1 MSEDIWKRNEVDSPC
16 VNICIVHPQ
25 ANICTGCFRTI
36 DEISS
41 WSKMSETERKGII
54 KELPNRSS
62 KLRVRRGGRATR
74 LGD

>member
-1 MSEDIWKRNEVDSPC
+1 MSEDIWNRQEVDSPC
-16 VNICIVHPQ
+16 VSICIIHPQ
-25 ANICTGCFRTI
+25 AKICTGCFRTI

-41 WSKMSETERKGII
+41 WSNMSDSERKGII

-62 KLRVRRGGRATR
+62 KLRVRRGGRAKR

>member
-16 VNICIVHPQ
+16 VNICIIHPR
-25 ANICTGCFRTI
+25 ANICTGCFRSI

-41 WSKMSETERKGII
+41 WSNMSEPERKGIL

-62 KLRVRRGGRATR
+62 KLRVRRGGRAER
-74 LGD
+74 LRD

>member
-41 WSKMSETERKGII
+41 WSNMSETERNGII
-54 KELPNRSS
+54 KELPNRAS
-62 KLRVRRGGRATR
+62 KLRVRRGGRAER

>member
-16 VNICIVHPQ
+16 VNICIIHPQ

-41 WSKMSETERKGII
+41 WSNMSEPERKGII

-62 KLRVRRGGRATR
+62 KLRVRREGRAKR

>member
-1 MSEDIWKRNEVDSPC
+1 MNEDIWKRKEVDSPC

-41 WSKMSETERKGII
+41 WSNMSDSERKGII

-62 KLRVRRGGRATR
+62 KLRVRREGRAKR

>member
-41 WSKMSETERKGII
+41 WSNMSESERKGII
-54 KELPNRSS
+54 NELPKRSS
-62 KLRVRRGGRATR
+62 KLRVGSGGRAER
-74 LGD
+74 LRD

>member
-16 VNICIVHPQ
+16 VNICIIHPR
-25 ANICTGCFRTI
+25 ANICTGCFRSI

-41 WSKMSETERKGII
+41 WSNMSESERKGIL

-62 KLRVRRGGRATR
+62 KLRVRRGGRAVR
-74 LGD
+74 LRD

>member
-16 VNICIVHPQ
+16 VKICIIHPQ
-25 ANICTGCFRTI
+25 AKICTGCFRSI

-41 WSKMSETERKGII
+41 WSNMSESERKGII

-62 KLRVRRGGRATR
+62 KLRVRRGGRAER
-74 LGD
+74 LRD

>member
-41 WSKMSETERKGII
+41 WSNMTESQRKRII

-62 KLRVRRGGRATR
+62 KLRVRRGGRAKR

>member
-16 VNICIVHPQ
+16 VNICIIHPR
-25 ANICTGCFRTI
+25 ANICTGCFRSI

-41 WSKMSETERKGII
+41 WSKMSESERKGIL

-62 KLRVRRGGRATR
+62 KLRVRRGGRAER
-74 LGD
+74 LRD

>member
-1 MSEDIWKRNEVDSPC
+1 MSEDIWKRNELDSPC

-25 ANICTGCFRTI
+25 ANICTGCFRSI

-41 WSKMSETERKGII
+41 WSNMSESERKRII

-62 KLRVRRGGRATR
+62 KLRVRRGGRAER
-74 LGD
+74 LRD

>member
-1 MSEDIWKRNEVDSPC
+1 MSENIWKKKEVDSPC
-16 VNICIVHPQ
+16 VNICIIHPQ

-41 WSKMSETERKGII
+41 WSNMSESERKGIV

-62 KLRVRRGGRATR
+62 KLRVRRGGRAKR
-74 LGD
+74 FGN

>member
-25 ANICTGCFRTI
+25 AHICTGCFRTI

-41 WSKMSETERKGII
+41 WSNMSETERKGII

-62 KLRVRRGGRATR
+62 KLKVRRGGRAES
-74 LGD
+74 LED

>member
-1 MSEDIWKRNEVDSPC
+1 MSEDIWKRNELDSPC
-16 VNICIVHPQ
+16 VNICIIHPR
-25 ANICTGCFRTI
+25 ANICTGCFRSI

-41 WSKMSETERKGII
+41 WSNMSESERKGIL

-62 KLRVRRGGRATR
+62 KLRVRRGRRADR

>member
-25 ANICTGCFRTI
+25 VSICTGCFRTI
-36 DEISS
+36 DEISN
-41 WSKMSETERKGII
+41 WSNMSESERKGII

-62 KLRVRRGGRATR
+62 KLKVRRGGRAKR
-74 LGD
+74 LGN

>member
-16 VNICIVHPQ
+16 VNICIIHPR
-25 ANICTGCFRTI
+25 ANICTGCFRSI

-41 WSKMSETERKGII
+41 WSNMSELERKEII

-62 KLRVRRGGRATR
+62 KLRVRRGGRAER
-74 LGD
+74 LRD

>member
-16 VNICIVHPQ
+16 LNICIVHPH

-62 KLRVRRGGRATR
+62 KLRVRRGGRAER

>member
-16 VNICIVHPQ
+16 VNICIVHAQ

-41 WSKMSETERKGII
+41 WSNMSETERKGII

-62 KLRVRRGGRATR
+62 KLKVRRGGRAES
-74 LGD
+74 LED

>member
-1 MSEDIWKRNEVDSPC
+1 MSEDIWKRNEVASPC
-16 VNICIVHPQ
+16 VNICIVHPH

-41 WSKMSETERKGII
+41 WSNMSETERRGII

-62 KLRVRRGGRATR
+62 KLRVRRGGRAER

>member
-41 WSKMSETERKGII
+41 WSKMSESERKGII

-62 KLRVRRGGRATR
+62 KLRVRRGGRAKR
-74 LGD
+74 IGN

>member
-1 MSEDIWKRNEVDSPC
+1 MSEDIWKRNEVVSPC

-41 WSKMSETERKGII
+41 WSNMSETERKGII

-62 KLRVRRGGRATR
+62 KLRVRRGGRAKR

>member
-16 VNICIVHPQ
+16 VNICIIHPR
-25 ANICTGCFRTI
+25 ANICTGCFRSI

-41 WSKMSETERKGII
+41 WSNMSESERKGIL

-62 KLRVRRGGRATR
+62 KLRVRRGGRAKR

>member
-1 MSEDIWKRNEVDSPC
+1 MREDIWKRNEVDSPC
-16 VNICIVHPQ
+16 VNICIVHPH

-62 KLRVRRGGRATR
+62 KLRVRRGGRAER

>member
-1 MSEDIWKRNEVDSPC
+1 MREDIWKRNEVDSPC
-16 VNICIVHPQ
+16 VNICIVHPH

-41 WSKMSETERKGII
+41 WSNMSETERKEII

-62 KLRVRRGGRATR
+62 KLRVRRGGRAER

>member
-1 MSEDIWKRNEVDSPC
+1 MSEDIWKRNEADSPC

-36 DEISS
+36 DEISR
-41 WSKMSETERKGII
+41 WSNMSETERKGII

-62 KLRVRRGGRATR
+62 ELRVRRGGRAER

>member
-41 WSKMSETERKGII
+41 WSNMSETERKGII

-62 KLRVRRGGRATR
+62 KLRVTRSGRAKR

>member
-16 VNICIVHPQ
+16 VNICIVHPH

-62 KLRVRRGGRATR
+62 KLRVRRGGRAER

>member
-16 VNICIVHPQ
+16 VNICIIHPR
-25 ANICTGCFRTI
+25 ANICTGCFRSI

-41 WSKMSETERKGII
+41 WSNMSESERKGIL

-62 KLRVRRGGRATR
+62 KLRVRRRGRAER
-74 LGD
+74 LRD